1 MKYLIFLVNFS
12 KYFKN
17 YNDLK
22 MHPKFQ
28 LNQRLDAIFVAT
40 KVKIPKQR
48 RKTFTLIYIDT
59 NITAYMRRAFNI
71 SKYRKFRK
79 LSENYTWH
87 HESQIGFNTYAS

>member
-40 KVKIPKQR
+40 KAKVPKN
-48 RKTFTLIYIDT
+48 KDE
-59 NITAYMRRAFNI
+59 
-71 SKYRKFRK
+71 KY
-79 LSENYTWH
+79 SP
-87 HESQIGFNTYAS
+87 